1 MKTTNLIKTIIF
13 DLGGVLIDWNPEY
26 IYLDVFDGN
35 RNKMNSFFDQICC
48 VDLGADRQERD
59 YGRAAR

>member
-26 IYLDVFDGN
+26 VYLDVFDGN
-35 RNKMNSFFDQICC
+35 RNKNELLF
-48 VDLGADRQERD
+48 
-59 YGRAAR
+59 